1 MWHALTAEPGNELV
15 RDAAVQWIVDR
26 VENKMAAE
34 AAAAAADAQTWTGLA
49 GYTVDHILNCQLV
62 MSIQELFDKTNL
74 PPALPATATDPSPLS
89 DA

>member
-34 AAAAAADAQTWTGLA
+34 AAAAAAVAVAENEEEG
-49 GYTVDHILNCQLV
+49 
-62 MSIQELFDKTNL
+62 S
-74 PPALPATATDPSPLS
+74 TDI
-89 DA
+89 